1 MTLLPFFVAGKASR
15 SFFHTSG
22 VCKSSNTTKYYFSFK
37 IIWIF
42 CVNSS
47 FVDFLS
53 TIELTFCS
61 NVLSST
67 SVRFPKARTHLGL
80 RLDLGLRLGQN
91 GARSRIDHYLCF
103 MGFLFF
109 FSFFAFGFDNDLIM
123 VGLCV
128 VACGGCGLWVRWWW
142 CWVVGFDS
150 GGGRVG
156 GNASWVSIFFFFFC
170 FLIVGF
176 MWFWLASGLKN
187 ERDFW
192 SGFKGFNWFWMCNWK
207 FWNIFTNVM
216 FLCSWGKDSMVRV
229 FDLCYV

>member
-1 MTLLPFFVAGKASR
+1 MTLLPFFVAGKALR

-22 VCKSSNTTKYYFSFK
+22 VCKSSNTTKYCFSFK

-123 VGLCV
+123 VGLRV
-128 VACGGCGLWVRWWW
+128 VDCGWGGASAKLWP
-142 CWVVGFDS
+142 VGSDS
-150 GGGRVG
+150 GGGGVG
-156 GNASWVSIFFFFFC
+156 GNASGVSNFFF
-170 FLIVGF
+170 
-176 MWFWLASGLKN
+176 WLWVLFDFGL
-187 ERDFW
+187 
-192 SGFKGFNWFWMCNWK
+192 
-207 FWNIFTNVM
+207 
-216 FLCSWGKDSMVRV
+216 LMVV
-229 FDLCYV
+229 DLHDCH

>member
-22 VCKSSNTTKYYFSFK
+22 VCKSSNTTKYCFSFK

-142 CWVVGFDS
+142 C
-150 GGGRVG
+150 
-156 GNASWVSIFFFFFC
+156 
-170 FLIVGF
+170 
-176 MWFWLASGLKN
+176 
-187 ERDFW
+187 
-192 SGFKGFNWFWMCNWK
+192 
-207 FWNIFTNVM
+207 
-216 FLCSWGKDSMVRV
+216 
-229 FDLCYV
+229 

>member
-22 VCKSSNTTKYYFSFK
+22 VYKSSNTTKYRFSFK

-67 SVRFPKARTHLGL
+67 SVRFPEARTHLGL
-80 RLDLGLRLGQN
+80 HPGLGQN
-91 GARSRIDHYLCF
+91 GAQSRIDHYLCF

-109 FSFFAFGFDNDLIM
+109 AFGFDNDLIM
-123 VGLCV
+123 VGLWV
-128 VACGGCGLWVRWWW
+128 MACGGCGLWVRLWW
-142 CWVVGFDS
+142 C
-150 GGGRVG
+150 
-156 GNASWVSIFFFFFC
+156 
-170 FLIVGF
+170 
-176 MWFWLASGLKN
+176 
-187 ERDFW
+187 
-192 SGFKGFNWFWMCNWK
+192 
-207 FWNIFTNVM
+207 
-216 FLCSWGKDSMVRV
+216 
-229 FDLCYV
+229 